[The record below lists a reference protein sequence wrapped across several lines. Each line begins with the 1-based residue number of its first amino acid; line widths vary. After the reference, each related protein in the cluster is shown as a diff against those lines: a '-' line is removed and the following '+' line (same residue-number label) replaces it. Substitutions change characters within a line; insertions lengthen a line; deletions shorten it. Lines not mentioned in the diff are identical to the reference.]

1 MPHSFHRCQFEHGE
15 LKSVAKKKKLFY
27 ELHRHANL
35 QRGTQRRSTQ
45 TSISSPISLSPTL
58 RPPATKARTVAYALQ
73 NIPGQCGIL
82 DT

>member
-58 RPPATKARTVAYALQ
+58 RPPQPKQGQSLTPCKIFPDNVAY
-73 NIPGQCGIL
+73 
-82 DT
+82 